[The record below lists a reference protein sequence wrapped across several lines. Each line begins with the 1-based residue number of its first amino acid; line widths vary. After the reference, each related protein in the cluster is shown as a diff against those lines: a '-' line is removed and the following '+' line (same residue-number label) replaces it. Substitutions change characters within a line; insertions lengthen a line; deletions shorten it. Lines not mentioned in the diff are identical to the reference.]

1 MPVQLKI
8 YLHLRNIS
16 VMELY
21 EAMYL
26 RGHDVT
32 YKEIAR
38 YCRCYGRDV
47 KPRWNQIET
56 CLKEYFGIEMPW

>member
-1 MPVQLKI
+1 MPVQLKVF
-8 YLHLRNIS
+8 LHLHGIT
-16 VMELY
+16 VKDLH

-38 YCRCYGRDV
+38 YGRCYGRDI
-47 KPRWNQIET
+47 KPRWKQIEK
-56 CLKEYFGIEMPW
+56 CLQEDFGIEMPW